1 MGLFF
6 APLISAV
13 TLLKL
18 VLVFYLRILY
28 LKYLCKPSNSRY
40 EVRLQ
45 LIKIS
50 NVVFLSLLSLKASR
64 TSSLLNYF
72 LLFSFLM
79 STSFL
84 AYIVGDMYPSNA
96 CGPFRDKNDAHYY
109 TGVVANLIDVSTLN
123 QHCSE
128 FYMID
133 LCYTGMVVEFWKR
146 VPPILRSKYR
156 VDRHELRYFYQ
167 TFFLFSFISVYAVIL
182 LLTYFHLY
190 LNYSVLNEYN
200 TRISKQLKS
209 IVDETK
215 SLKMK
220 LDEHKNQNMKWIE

>member
-1 MGLFF
+1 
-6 APLISAV
+6 
-13 TLLKL
+13 
-18 VLVFYLRILY
+18 
-28 LKYLCKPSNSRY
+28 
-40 EVRLQ
+40 
-45 LIKIS
+45 
-50 NVVFLSLLSLKASR
+50 
-64 TSSLLNYF
+64 
-72 LLFSFLM
+72 M
-79 STSFL
+79 S
-84 AYIVGDMYPSNA
+84 V
-96 CGPFRDKNDAHYY
+96 
-109 TGVVANLIDVSTLN
+109 LN

-167 TFFLFSFISVYAVIL
+167 TFFLFSFIFVYAVIL

-220 LDEHKNQNMKWIE
+220 LDEYKNQNIKSTE